1 MERFIKMPYS
11 ILHLRNLSLS
21 AKAVLGLIVNLSDD
35 EGVSFASNK
44 YLAETFGFSER
55 CVAKAVKSLREKEYI
70 FCEKHGRKRYITLN
84 REKLNDEK
92 SSSVK
97 GEHFAQTTAKCSE
110 LSAKSSD
117 LSAKSA
123 QYNNNY
129 NNKYKNNYYNNK
141 NQNYENFNSK
151 RKSSYNLEE
160 LMIIR

>member
-44 YLAETFGFSER
+44 YLAETFGLSDR

-70 FCEKHGRKRYITLN
+70 FCKKQGRKRYITLN

-97 GEHFAQTTAKCSE
+97 GEHFAQTTAKCSG
-110 LSAKSSD
+110 